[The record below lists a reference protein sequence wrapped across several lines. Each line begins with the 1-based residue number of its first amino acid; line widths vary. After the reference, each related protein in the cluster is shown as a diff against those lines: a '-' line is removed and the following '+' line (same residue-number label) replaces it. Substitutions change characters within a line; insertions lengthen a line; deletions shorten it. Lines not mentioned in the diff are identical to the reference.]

1 MGNRITNSQRKVPE
15 NHDTIRLV
23 KIDPMKRVAG
33 SLLGVLH
40 YTAGLSF
47 TVNEL
52 KCVYENDKYAGDN
65 ISDNVVVVDL

>member
-1 MGNRITNSQRKVPE
+1 M
-15 NHDTIRLV
+15 LV
-23 KIDPMKRVAG
+23 
-33 SLLGVLH
+33 VLH